1 MNSQKYWK
9 KWIRIQLIIFLIYFL
24 HSNNIF
30 AQEISTDSLF
40 AGYREIPL
48 KFEPPNKLIFN
59 FFPSKKIKTPK
70 VGLALSGGGIRGI
83 AHIGVFQVFEENGI
97 PIDLIAGTSMGSV
110 IGGLYAIG
118 YSPDEIQN
126 IAKQIDWAEVF
137 IDKRERSDL
146 LITQKEEVPKYL
158 FQIRLEGLSPYIPPA
173 YSQGQRILELL
184 DDLILRASSHVSS
197 DFDEFKVPFRAV
209 ATDLIRGK
217 KVSIGKG
224 NLEEA
229 IMGSMAVPLLFTP
242 VKVDSF
248 ELMDGGLVEN
258 IPVEELKNMGA
269 DVAVAVDVTAVMRT
283 EQELKYPWQHA
294 DQIINIMQVPVNRK
308 LRSMADILIRPSVK
322 ADGSLDLVDVDA
334 VIQAGKNAAESVV
347 DTLKKLIDSK
357 FNTLYENSN
366 VDISEISLEGLI
378 NLNPEIIGRKLI
390 PLNKTSTDVNRLR
403 KIVTDMYSSGFF
415 SDIKIFVEK
424 EYIPSKV
431 IVYATENPVI
441 EEFRIIGNRIFSDT
455 VLINLLKPELGRVF
469 NYHRGEVLFQG
480 ILGLYRKRGYSYAN
494 ITKCEFNRE
503 NGIME
508 IYIDEGKVN
517 KISIEGTEKTKDFVV
532 LREFPIKEGDIFNI
546 NFAKEGVNNIYSTG
560 LFNKVHLNTDFSNPE
575 RNLIIIIDE
584 KKFNILRFGGTYNL
598 DEKGKGFIEYLDDNL
613 FGIALKSNLYLQ
625 YGERDQLY
633 QYSLRTDRIYSSNMN
648 FNLKFRYINKY
659 RHTSLLN
666 GQKGD
671 FRDARYGILFSFGE
685 QLRNLGMI
693 SMEGKIE
700 RTEIKSFPSPD
711 FNKGQEIRSLTFRS
725 LIDTKN
731 KYPFTTEGKYHHIF
745 YETATSKILEGD
757 ESFIKFYSSFES
769 YYTYKDKYTF
779 IPKVSFGF
787 ADNTLPFSEMFRM
800 GGTDSF
806 YGYYKDQLYG
816 RIILLG
822 NFEIR
827 NKIPIKKLIDT
838 YLSFRYD
845 VGGVWNN
852 QEKVRVQDFIHGFGI
867 SFAMDLPIG
876 PAKISYGIAK
886 EAKLKRV
893 YFSLGHSF

>member
-1 MNSQKYWK
+1 M
-9 KWIRIQLIIFLIYFL
+9 WIRIQFILFLIYFL
-24 HSNNIF
+24 NSTDIL

-40 AGYREIPL
+40 PGYREIPL
-48 KFEPPNKLIFN
+48 KFESPGKTIFN
-59 FFPSKKIKTPK
+59 FFKAKKIKTPK

-83 AHIGVFQVFEENGI
+83 AHIGVFHALEENGI
-97 PIDLIAGTSMGSV
+97 SVDLIAGTSMGSV
-110 IGGLYAIG
+110 IGGLYSIG

-146 LITQKEEVPKYL
+146 LITQKEEIPKYL
-158 FQIRLEGLSPYIPPA
+158 FQIRLEGLSLYIPPA

-197 DFDEFKVPFRAV
+197 DFDEFKIPFRAV
-209 ATDLIRGK
+209 ATDLIRGR

-258 IPVEELKNMGA
+258 IPVEEVQNMGA
-269 DVAVAVDVTAVMRT
+269 DVTVAVDVTAVMRT
-283 EQELKYPWQHA
+283 RDELKFPWQHA
-294 DQIINIMQVPVNRK
+294 DQIINIMQVPVNKR
-308 LRSMADILIRPSVK
+308 LRAMSDILIRPSIQPE
-322 ADGSLDLVDVDA
+322 GSLDLVDIDMIVK
-334 VIQAGKNAAESVV
+334 AGKKAAESII
-347 DTLKKLIDSK
+347 DTLKMVIDSK
-357 FNTLYENSN
+357 FNSIYENAN
-366 VDISEISLEGLI
+366 IDISEISLEGLE
-378 NLNPEIIGRKLI
+378 NLNPDIIGRKLI
-390 PLNKTSTDVNRLR
+390 PLNKNSTDLNRLR
-403 KIVTDMYSSGFF
+403 KIVTDMFNSGFF
-415 SDIKIFVEK
+415 SDIKIFIEE

-455 VLINLLKPELGRVF
+455 VLINLLAPELGRVF
-469 NYHRGEVLFQG
+469 NFHRGEVLFQG
-480 ILGLYRKRGYSYAN
+480 VLELYRKGGYSYAN
-494 ITKCEFNRE
+494 ITKCEFNKE
-503 NGIME
+503 TGVMN
-508 IYIDEGKVN
+508 IYIDEGIVD
-517 KISIEGTEKTKDFVV
+517 KISIDGTEKTKDFVIM
-532 LREFPIKEGDIFNI
+532 REFPIREGDIFNI
-546 NFAKEGVNNIYSTG
+546 NFAKQGVNNIYSTG

-575 RNLIIIIDE
+575 RNLIIDIDE
-584 KKFNILRFGGTYNL
+584 KKFNILRFGGTYSH

-633 QYSLRTDRIYSSNMN
+633 QYSLRMDRIYSSNLN
-648 FNLKFRYINKY
+648 FNLKFRYLNRY
-659 RHTSLLN
+659 RHTSMLN
-666 GQKGD
+666 GKKGD
-671 FRDARYGILFSFGE
+671 FRDARYGFLFSFGE

-693 SMEGKIE
+693 SMEAKIE

-711 FNKGQEIRSLTFRS
+711 FNRGMEIRSFTFRS
-725 LIDTKN
+725 VVDTKN
-731 KYPFTTEGKYHHIF
+731 KYPFATSGKYHHIF
-745 YETATSKILEGD
+745 YETSTSKILEGD
-757 ESFIKFYSSFES
+757 QSFIKFFSSLES
-769 YYTYKDKYTF
+769 YITFKGKYTF

-800 GGTDSF
+800 GGDESF

-827 NKIPIKKLIDT
+827 NKIPIKKLVDT
-838 YLSFRYD
+838 YLSLRYD

-852 QEKVRVQDFIHGFGI
+852 QERVRVQDFIHGFGV
-867 SFAMDLPIG
+867 SFAMDLPFG
-876 PAKISYGIAK
+876 PAKISYGFAK
-886 EAKLKRV
+886 EAKLKRIYLSV
-893 YFSLGHSF
+893 GHRF